1 MAACV
6 HRGVPRKGC
15 VDELREMVN
24 ALWLTEEL
32 HWDLALYWLFLINVV
47 LLALLP
53 VGSWLQ
59 TMLGIITIVF
69 IVIDKTHAFGY
80 IFDSGHYGPIRC
92 HETVFFGTYIARV
105 MLFVIPLSVAGLTR
119 KGSVRAVG
127 IIAGITGA
135 VYTFARWYI
144 EQRNVST
151 TALTCA
157 FLNFDMVAQNAGLA
171 LVLAR
176 ICLRSRLCLGTVHRD
191 IPITVGG
198 ELAAHEVKVE
208 AA

>member
-1 MAACV
+1 
-6 HRGVPRKGC
+6 
-15 VDELREMVN
+15 VDELREMAN
-24 ALWLTEEL
+24 ALWLTNEL

-47 LLALLP
+47 LLILLP
-53 VGSWLQ
+53 TGSGFQ
-59 TMLGIITIVF
+59 TMLGIITILF
-69 IVIDKTHAFGY
+69 IVIDKVHAFGY
-80 IFDSGHYGPIRC
+80 MFDSGRYGAIQC
-92 HETVFFGTYIARV
+92 HETVFFGTYIIRV
-105 MLFVIPLSVAGLTR
+105 LLFVIPLSVAGLTR

-144 EQRNVST
+144 EQRDVST

-176 ICLRSRLCLGTVHRD
+176 VFLRDRLRLGAVHRD
-191 IPITVGG
+191 VPLTVGG
-198 ELAAHEVKVE
+198 ELAAHEVEVE